1 MMSQKLRVGYYPI
14 RDNKL
19 ALWVAQDARLF
30 EKHSLQ
36 VALRSDARGQT
47 VEEVISKKIDIGV
60 VGFRA
65 AVDSLA
71 AGADLVFVASLAA
84 NPFVFL
90 AQPSIQS
97 PLDLKGK
104 KIWTAPAGEGPNVAT
119 RLVLV
124 YLGINPDNDVEL
136 VSSGGGNHATGVQ
149 WMLDGK
155 VSASL
160 SNRGKVKDLLK
171 QGKKFTL
178 LADFMDSGLAI
189 TAADVLVRRDWLE
202 AHRDAAKRFLK
213 AVVEATAYAKTHKS
227 FTDAICAKYLLKDFA
242 TGMETKFEDYVL
254 GVLPEKPYPLTEG
267 LKTAIRELAPGDSFL
282 RQKKAEDFI
291 DASIIS
297 DIEKEGFIEQLY
309 RRSSSGNAK

>member
-19 ALWVAQDARLF
+19 PLWVAQDAKLF
-30 EKHSLQ
+30 EKHNLE
-36 VALRSDARGQT
+36 VVLRSDARGQT
-47 VEEVISKKIDIGV
+47 VEEVISEKIDIGV

-65 AVDSLA
+65 AVDALA
-71 AGADLVFVASLAA
+71 AGADLVFVASLAP
-84 NPFVFL
+84 NPFIFL
-90 AQPSIQS
+90 AQPEIQS
-97 PLDLKGK
+97 PQELKGK

-119 RLVLV
+119 RLVLAH
-124 YLGINPDNDVEL
+124 LGLDLDNDVEL
-136 VSSGGGNHATGVQ
+136 VPGGGGNHANGVQ

-160 SNRGKVKDLLK
+160 SNRGKLKDLLK

-178 LADFMDSGLAI
+178 LADFMDLGLAI

-202 AHRDAAKRFLK
+202 AHRDAVKRFLK

>member
-1 MMSQKLRVGYYPI
+1 MPQKLRVGYYPI

-19 ALWVAQDARLF
+19 ALWVAQDAKLL
-30 EKHSLQ
+30 EKHGLE

-47 VEEVISKKIDIGV
+47 VDEVIAKKIDIGV

-65 AVDSLA
+65 AVDALA
-71 AGADLVFVASLAA
+71 AGTDLVFLASLAA
-84 NPFVFL
+84 NPFIFL
-90 AQPSIQS
+90 AQPDIQS

-104 KIWTAPAGEGPNVAT
+104 KIWTAPSGEGPNVAT
-119 RLVLV
+119 RLVLAH
-124 YLGINPDNDVEL
+124 LGINPDRDVEL
-136 VSSGGGNHATGVQ
+136 VPGGDNHAIGVQ

-160 SNRGKVKDLLK
+160 SNRGKLKDLLK
-171 QGKKFTL
+171 EGKKFTL

-189 TAADVLVRRDWLE
+189 TAADVLVRRDWLA
-202 AHRDAAKRFLK
+202 AHRDAAKSFLK
-213 AVVEATAYAKTHKS
+213 AVIEATAYAKTHKG

-254 GVLPEKPYPLTEG
+254 GVLPEIPYPLTKG
-267 LKTAIRELAPGDSFL
+267 LEIAIRELAPGDSFL

-297 DIEKEGFIEQLY
+297 EIEKEGFIEQLY
-309 RRSSSGNAK
+309 RRQPGDGAR